1 MVMRIRLVALVVAG
15 LLFGSVSSVSARD
28 DKLTFSIN
36 GALDKAE
43 AKQKLDAGVKL
54 FFGAKW
60 HPAAVEDKGVFKT
73 NKKTRAF
80 GRSDQD
86 ASDWAFLSALLQ
98 LQERA
103 RQVGANAVVEIE
115 SVYHNQPF
123 VSEKE
128 YQCGAGGMMSGV
140 ALNGRMVKIADKK

>member
-1 MVMRIRLVALVVAG
+1 MRIRLVALVVAG

-28 DKLTFSIN
+28 DKLTFSIHN
-36 GALDKAE
+36 ALDRAE
-43 AKQKLDAGVKL
+43 AKQKLDPGVQL

-60 HPAAVEDKGVFKT
+60 HPASVEDKGVFKT

-86 ASDWAFLSALLQ
+86 ACEWAFLSAILQ
-98 LQERA
+98 LQDRA
-103 RQVGANAVVEIE
+103 KQVGANAVVEIE
-115 SVYHNQPF
+115 STYKNTPF

-128 YQCGAGGMMSGV
+128 FQCSAGSMMTGV
-140 ALNGRMVKIADKK
+140 SLNGRMVKVAAKK